1 MKSTF
6 EYVMSAPLFGIFPN
20 RVLSKLDQKPLVKE
34 VLNAYTWKLA
44 KEVSKVKNYDPLVS
58 VLYNG
63 FTETNQIRNFEY
75 YELKKINNI
84 YADSGG
90 LQIVT
95 RGMSVTDELKQQ
107 IYKDQ
112 TFADY
117 AMCFDVISLSIMLKG
132 KKGKTPLELKTTK
145 NERAMA
151 DNKRFSRDDHKEAA
165 IATGKNIKEQIES
178 FKRQEAKTKVI
189 VIVQGNNKEDML
201 MFYNEI
207 ERQLN
212 VDDYNYIGGF
222 AVADTCIGN
231 GQIESV
237 EMLRAAKAIS
247 DKAHPAI
254 GKHFHLLGIGSILR
268 MVPVVFLK
276 KSGYLDKIDHISYD
290 SSTHTSSFSFGTA
303 RLNGSSIKLSSHR
316 NKISCDHFSTLYDMF
331 SFFLKTKITKD
342 NFMKIIF
349 GDKKFSFGDGNEWSI
364 ADINARAAETK
375 DDNIIALGY
384 AMKTAH
390 TFYQVNNFCHCID
403 GLFDGTFPLG
413 GGYQNTYKL
422 MEQSDEAGVEEWLR
436 HQKQSKKSRSKRI
449 RCKEDDIMIDGAFI

>member
-20 RVLSKLDQKPLVKE
+20 RVLSKLPQKPLVKE
-34 VLNAYTWKLA
+34 VLNSYAWILD
-44 KEVSKVKNYDPLVS
+44 KEVSKVKNYNPLVS

-75 YELKKINNI
+75 YELKKLTNI

-95 RGMSVTDELKQQ
+95 RGMTVTDEIKQK

-117 AMCFDVISLSIMLKG
+117 AMCFDVISLSSTSKG
-132 KKGKTPLELKTTK
+132 RTK
-145 NERAMA
+145 NERAMV
-151 DNKRFSRDDHKEAA
+151 DNKRFGRDDHKEAA

-189 VIVQGNNKEDML
+189 IIVQGNNKEDML
-201 MFYNEI
+201 MFFNEI
-207 ERQLN
+207 ERQLDA
-212 VDDYNYIGGF
+212 DDYNFIGGF

-237 EMLRAAKAIS
+237 EMLRAARAIS
-247 DKAHPAI
+247 ERAHPAI
-254 GKHFHLLGIGSILR
+254 GQHFHLLGIGSILR

-276 KSGYLDKIDHISYD
+276 KSGYLDKINYISYD

-303 RLNGSSIKLSSHR
+303 RLNGSSVKLGAQF
-316 NKISCDHFSTLYDMF
+316 NKISYDHFSALYDTF
-331 SFFLKTKITKD
+331 GAFLKTKITKEA
-342 NFMKIIF
+342 FIKIIF
-349 GDKKFSFGDGNEWSI
+349 GEGKNWSI
-364 ADINARAAETK
+364 ANINARAAETG

-403 GLFDGTFPLG
+403 DLFDGKFHLG
-413 GGYQNTYKL
+413 DGYQNTYKL
-422 MEQSDEAGVEEWLR
+422 MEQSDEEGVEDWLR
-436 HQKQSKKSRSKRI
+436 HQKQSKKNRSKRI
-449 RCKEDDIMIDGAFI
+449 KCKEDDVRIDGAFNDL